1 MLKSVKV
8 YNKVLLYQNFV
19 IYLLHQTIR
28 NIMTNF
34 KTNDK
39 NQDLNNFNSFRNKH
53 GNGDDGF
60 ETLEI
65 ASEFANLKRKWWGSN
80 LVFLGIE
87 EKNNR
92 FYPTFNVFD

>member
-1 MLKSVKV
+1 ME
-8 YNKVLLYQNFV
+8 
-19 IYLLHQTIR
+19 T
-28 NIMTNF
+28 F

-39 NQDLNNFNSFRNKH
+39 NQDLNNFNIFRNKF
-53 GNGDDGF
+53 GNGDNGF

-65 ASEFANLKRKWWGSN
+65 AKEFSILKRKWWGSN

-87 EKNNR
+87 EKENR